1 LVSQQ
6 VTRRRAVRGKKEK
19 ETNIITVAIE
29 KGGVAK
35 TTTVCNLAASY
46 AQLGKRVLVVDMDHQ
61 GNTSDLLGVSEQA
74 AAESK
79 HVSRAIREKLP
90 LSEVRLPG
98 NLDGLDVVAAD
109 SSLKKLK
116 SEKEGSALQHL
127 LLKPLFETD
136 ALRDYDIVLIDTHPS
151 IDCLVLSA
159 LVASHYYL
167 IPSFAEASS
176 IKGIAEMINFVS
188 EIRDLNP
195 MLMLLG
201 VVVANFDKN
210 IATHVRFERVLRDF
224 GEQANYR
231 VFKTVIPHS
240 ASVKAADSANKVLLR
255 LMRRASPVTVAYSTL
270 AGEILPLLKG
280 KRLGKVPT
288 PKAGVLEKAAAEF
301 EVMGEAYF

>member
-1 LVSQQ
+1 MK
-6 VTRRRAVRGKKEK
+6 GKKQK
-19 ETNIITVAIE
+19 ETNIITLAIE

-35 TTTVCNLAASY
+35 TTSVCNLAASY
-46 AQLGKRVLVVDMDHQ
+46 AQLGKRILVLDMDHQ
-61 GNTSDLLGVSEQA
+61 GNSSDLLGVSERA
-74 AAESK
+74 LAENK
-79 HVSRAIREKLP
+79 HISRAIKEKLP
-90 LSEVRLPG
+90 LEEVRLRG
-98 NLDGLDVVAAD
+98 NIEGLDVIAAD
-109 SSLKKLK
+109 TSLKKLK
-116 SEKEGSALQHL
+116 GEKEGTALQHL
-127 LLKPLFETD
+127 LLKPLFDTP
-136 ALRDYDIVLIDTHPS
+136 ALSEYDIVLIDTHPS

-201 VVVANFDKN
+201 VVIANFDKN

-240 ASVKAADSANKVLLR
+240 ASVKASDSANKVLVR
-255 LMRRASPVTVAYSTL
+255 LMRRASPVTLAYSTL

-280 KRLGKVPT
+280 KRLGKVAT
-288 PKAGVLEKAAAEF
+288 PKADVLGKVTADF
-301 EVMGEAYF
+301 EVMGEVMF

>member
-1 LVSQQ
+1 L
-6 VTRRRAVRGKKEK
+6 RGKKER

-46 AQLGKRVLVVDMDHQ
+46 AQLGKRVLVLDMDHQ
-61 GNTSDLLGVSEQA
+61 GNTSDLLGVSERA
-74 AAESK
+74 AAENR

-90 LSEVRLPG
+90 LTEVRLAG
-98 NLDGLDVVAAD
+98 NLEGLDVIAAD
-109 SSLKKLK
+109 ASLKKLK
-116 SEKEGSALQHL
+116 GEKEGTALQHL

-136 ALRDYDIVLIDTHPS
+136 ALGEYDIVLIDTHPS

-224 GEQANYR
+224 GGQANYR
-231 VFKTVIPHS
+231 VFRTVIPHS
-240 ASVKAADSANKVLLR
+240 ASVKASDSANRVLLR
-255 LMRRASPVTVAYSTL
+255 LMRRSSPVTVAYSTL

-280 KRLGKVPT
+280 KRLGKIAT